1 MIRRHT
7 RFARTLAAML
17 LAVVLGVSAMASERA
32 TSIPPVELPISEAL
46 VALASGGVAPSSVSV
61 LDPVALPSPAWTSTA
76 PTPRLASAPVSAAA
90 AVNASFFGPG
100 VTVKTYT
107 VTGAT
112 PAAIV
117 RSVQA
122 RGPYSPWLRGR
133 AEAVTQ
139 SKRIYQFSLSESL
152 VEVTP
157 GTWSGQG
164 CQIRQEANP
173 AITQTYTVLMP
184 KWTPPRGASTATI
197 RWWTAEL
204 LRVATHER
212 THVQNGITAT
222 KAANLVLASSTCANA
237 ESRLNAVWLD
247 QQRHDCEFDM
257 REYGKA
263 AGLTLKSCTSQ

>member
-1 MIRRHT
+1 
-7 RFARTLAAML
+7 
-17 LAVVLGVSAMASERA
+17 
-32 TSIPPVELPISEAL
+32 
-46 VALASGGVAPSSVSV
+46 
-61 LDPVALPSPAWTSTA
+61 
-76 PTPRLASAPVSAAA
+76 
-90 AVNASFFGPG
+90 
-100 VTVKTYT
+100 VKTYT

-117 RSVQA
+117 RSVRA
-122 RGPYSPWLRGR
+122 RGPYSPWIGGR

-139 SKRIYQFSLSESL
+139 PTRTYQFAFSSSL

-157 GTWSGQG
+157 GTWTGV
-164 CQIRQEANP
+164 CQIRQDAIP
-173 AITQTYTVLMP
+173 AISQTYTILLP
-184 KWTPPRGASTATI
+184 KWTPPRGASSATI
-197 RWWTAEL
+197 RWWADEI

-247 QQRHDCEFDM
+247 EQRHDCEFDM

-263 AGLTLKSCTSQ
+263 AGLSLKSCTSQ

>member
-1 MIRRHT
+1 MIDRTPFLRLLVDGVRIGAPRVEHRRD
-7 RFARTLAAML
+7 RRARPGRAPCRGRRRAG
-17 LAVVLGVSAMASERA
+17 VVRDSTGLGVRSDALLSAGFRAS
-32 TSIPPVELPISEAL
+32 SWV
-46 VALASGGVAPSSVSV
+46 G
-61 LDPVALPSPAWTSTA
+61 
-76 PTPRLASAPVSAAA
+76 PTTPSAPVSAAA

-117 RSVQA
+117 RSVRA
-122 RGPYSPWLRGR
+122 RGPYSPWIGGR

-139 SKRIYQFSLSESL
+139 PETTYHFVFWSSLA
-152 VEVTP
+152 EVTQ
-157 GTWSGQG
+157 GTWAGV
-164 CQIRQEANP
+164 CEIRPDASP
-173 AITQTYTVLMP
+173 AISQTYTVLLP
-184 KWTPPRGASTATI
+184 KWTPPRGASSATI
-197 RWWTAEL
+197 QWWAGEIF
-204 LRVATHER
+204 RVATHER

-222 KAANLVLASSTCANA
+222 RAANLVLASSTCANA

-263 AGLTLKSCTSQ
+263 AGLSLKSCTSQ